1 MSQYYTAKGFIDKD
15 SIKRV
20 MLFDGQFDTGYKIVE
35 FSIAPSNFA
44 LDPDAIARLS
54 TEELTT
60 TAREWNWGDNREKAW
75 AAWQS
80 NGANAVNSYFADWV
94 PDIIV
99 EDLFISTYTSTGQGL
114 NYKIVFEK
122 VKISE
127 YEGALAMVRNQ
138 SQG

>member
-1 MSQYYTAKGFIDKD
+1 MSQYYTCKGFIDDD
-15 SIKRV
+15 SSKRI

-35 FSIAPSNFA
+35 FSIAPGNFA
-44 LDPDAIARLS
+44 LDPDVIARLS

-60 TAREWNWGDNREKAW
+60 EVRQWNWGDNREKGW

-80 NGANAVNSYFADWV
+80 NGANLVNSYFADWV

-99 EDLFISTYTSTGQGL
+99 EDLFIETYTSTGQGI
-114 NYKIVFEK
+114 NYKIVLEK